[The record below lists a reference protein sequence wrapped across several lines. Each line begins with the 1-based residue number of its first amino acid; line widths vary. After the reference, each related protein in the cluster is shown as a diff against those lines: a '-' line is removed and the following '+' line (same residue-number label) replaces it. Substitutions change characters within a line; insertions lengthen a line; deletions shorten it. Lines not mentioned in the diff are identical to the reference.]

1 MSQSTPGAILKV
13 AVPSPLYTALDYL
26 PPESTSDLQP
36 GMRVQVPLKGKNKV
50 GILLSVTQ
58 QSSIPHSKLRPAI
71 AVLDSTPLVPTMILQ
86 LLQWASDYY
95 HHPIG
100 EVMQACLPGLLRRG
114 RETKNAVFSNPATGA
129 ITYAPALELNPAQQL
144 AVEAIGN
151 ANSFNTFLLDGVTGS
166 GKTEVYLQAI
176 ARVLAA
182 QRQALILV
190 PEIGLTPQML
200 ARFQQRFTVPIA
212 VLHSKLADRERFE
225 TWLAAKAGQIPIVIG
240 TRSAVFTPLPKLG
253 LIILD
258 EEHDVSFKQQ
268 SGFRYSARDLAIMR
282 GHMENIPVLLGSA
295 TPSLESLQNTLQG
308 RYQRLSLPSR
318 AGTAAL
324 PRFSVVDIRQQ
335 PLDEG
340 LSAPLLDAIKQHT
353 QQGSQVLLF
362 LNRRGY
368 APTLLCHHCGWHADC
383 ERCDARLTLHQ
394 KPRQLFCHHC
404 GKGAAV
410 PSHCSKCQSSSLLAL
425 GLGTERIELA
435 LERHFPDITRMRIDS
450 DTTRRKG
457 SLQEMLDSIHE
468 GQSQILIGTQM
479 LTKGH
484 HFPNVTLVG
493 IVHADQSLFSADF
506 RALERLG
513 QLITQVAGRAG
524 RAAKAG
530 EVMLQT
536 HHPDHPLLQQLL
548 REGYQPFSQT
558 LLGER
563 QAAQLP
569 PFAYLTII
577 SAEAL
582 QQQEPLQFLQ
592 VVAEIARANAG
603 TEVQVLGPIPALME
617 RRAGHYRAQLLLRS
631 NLRRSLQD
639 VLKQLINRISTLET
653 ARKVRWSIDVD
664 PQEMF

>member
-1 MSQSTPGAILKV
+1 MSGVILQV
-13 AVPSPLYTALDYL
+13 AVPSPFYTALDYL
-26 PPESTSDLQP
+26 PPDNTSDLQP
-36 GMRVQVPLKGKNKV
+36 GMRLQVPLRGKNRI
-50 GILLSVTQ
+50 GILLAIAQ
-58 QSSIPHSKLRPAI
+58 KSSIPAAKLRPAV
-71 AVLDSTPLVPTMILQ
+71 AVLDTAPLVPPSILQ

-95 HHPIG
+95 QHPIG
-100 EVMQACLPGLLRRG
+100 EVMQVCLPGLLRRG
-114 RETKNAVFSNPATGA
+114 KETKNLIFPQTLSDTTLV
-129 ITYAPALELNPAQQL
+129 APLELNPAQQQ
-144 AVEAIGN
+144 AVAAID
-151 ANSFNTFLLDGVTGS
+151 NTQGFSAFLLDGVTGS
-166 GKTEVYLQAI
+166 GKTEVYLQTI
-176 ARVLAA
+176 TRVLAA
-182 QRQALILV
+182 GQQALILV

-200 ARFQQRFTVPIA
+200 LRFQQRFAVPIA
-212 VLHSKLADRERFE
+212 VLHSKLTDQERLK

-258 EEHDVSFKQQ
+258 EEHDTSFKQQ

-282 GHMENIPVLLGSA
+282 ARMENIPVLLGSA
-295 TPSLESLQNTLQG
+295 TPSLESLQNALQG
-308 RYQRLSLPSR
+308 RYQRLLLPSR
-318 AGTAAL
+318 AGSASL
-324 PRFSVVDIRQQ
+324 PSVSIIDVRQQ
-335 PLDEG
+335 YLEEG
-340 LSAPLLDAIKQHT
+340 LSNPLITAIKHHIE
-353 QQGSQVLLF
+353 QGSQVLLF

-368 APTLLCHHCGWHADC
+368 APTLLCHTCGWYAEC

-404 GKGAAV
+404 GKATTA
-410 PSHCSKCQSSSLLAL
+410 PSQCPKCHSSSLLAL
-425 GLGTERIELA
+425 GLGTERVELA
-435 LERHFPDITRMRIDS
+435 LEQHFPDVKRMRIDS

-457 SLQEMLDSIHE
+457 SLQEMLNNIHSGE
-468 GQSQILIGTQM
+468 SQILIGTQM

-524 RAAKAG
+524 RAAKTG

-548 REGYQPFSQT
+548 REGYPSFSQT
-558 LLGER
+558 LLAER
-563 QAAQLP
+563 QAAKLP
-569 PFAYLTII
+569 PFTYLGLIN
-577 SAEAL
+577 AEAV
-582 QQQEPLQFLQ
+582 QQQQPLQFLQ
-592 VVAEIARANAG
+592 AVAELARTHAG
-603 TEVQVLGPIPALME
+603 TAVQILGPIPALME

-631 NLRRSLQD
+631 DTRPLLQKL
-639 VLKQLINRISTLET
+639 LKQLITRMAALDT

>member
-1 MSQSTPGAILKV
+1 MSEAGPPILQV
-13 AVPSPLYTALDYL
+13 AVPSPLYTTLDYL
-26 PPESTSDLQP
+26 PPENVPDLQP
-36 GMRVQVPLKGKNKV
+36 GMRVQVPLKGKSKV
-50 GILLSVTQ
+50 GILLSVAQ
-58 QSSIPHSKLRPAI
+58 QSAIPHAKLRPAI
-71 AVLDSTPLVPTMILQ
+71 AVLDSAPLVPPMILQ
-86 LLQWASDYY
+86 LLQWASEYY
-95 HHPIG
+95 CHPIG
-100 EVMQACLPGLLRRG
+100 EVMQVCLPGLLRRG
-114 RETKNAVFSNPATGA
+114 RETKNVAFAARA
-129 ITYAPALELNPAQQL
+129 INDITQTSALELNSAQQH
-144 AVEAIGN
+144 AVETIGN
-151 ANSFNTFLLDGVTGS
+151 AKGFNTFLLDGVTGS

-176 ARVLAA
+176 TRILAN
-182 QRQALILV
+182 QGQALILV

-200 ARFQQRFTVPIA
+200 ARFRQRFAVPIA
-212 VLHSKLADRERFE
+212 VLHSKLTDKERFK
-225 TWLAAKAGQIPIVIG
+225 TWLAAKAGEIPIVIG
-240 TRSAVFTPLPKLG
+240 TRSAVFTPLSKLG

-295 TPSLESLQNTLQG
+295 TPSLESLQNVVQG
-308 RYQRLSLPSR
+308 RHERLSLPNR
-318 AGTAAL
+318 AGTATL
-324 PRFSVVDIRQQ
+324 PHFSVIDVRRQS
-335 PLDEG
+335 LDEG
-340 LSAPLLDAIKQHT
+340 LSTPLLDAIKQHV

-368 APTLLCHHCGWHADC
+368 APTLLCHQCGWHADC
-383 ERCDARLTLHQ
+383 QRCDARLTLHQ

-404 GKGAAV
+404 GKAAAV
-410 PSHCSKCQSSSLLAL
+410 PSHCAKCQSTALLAL
-425 GLGTERIELA
+425 GLGTERVELA
-435 LERHFPDITRMRIDS
+435 LERHFPDITRVRIDS

-457 SLQEMLDSIHE
+457 SLQQMLDNIHA

-479 LTKGH
+479 LAKGH

-506 RALERLG
+506 RAVERLG

-558 LLGER
+558 LLTER

-569 PFAYLTII
+569 PFAYLTLIN
-577 SAEAL
+577 AEAL
-582 QQQEPLQFLQ
+582 QQQEPQKFLQ
-592 VVAEIARANAG
+592 AVAEIARANAG
-603 TEVQVLGPIPALME
+603 SEVQVLGPIPALME

-631 NLRRSLQD
+631 NTRRLLQE
-639 VLKQLINRISTLET
+639 VLKQLINRIT
-653 ARKVRWSIDVD
+653 ALAATRKVRWSIDVD
-664 PQEMF
+664 PQEMV